1 LEVIRTVLIDVV
13 EEAET
18 RHEKGNIT
26 NWKKYC
32 QQATAHFVNVAFR
45 PHVSLRERLM

>member
-1 LEVIRTVLIDVV
+1 MRVKQKAVFFLVLEVIRTVLIDVV

-26 NWKKYC
+26 N
-32 QQATAHFVNVAFR
+32 
-45 PHVSLRERLM
+45 